1 MAVRPWQGYFIN
13 FDRSAE
19 RRASMEKQLGQAGL
33 SSLYEPFSA
42 LDDAPA
48 AASKL
53 TRREIGRVRSHHAVL
68 SAATADASFVHVVE
82 DNVVFSRHLPMALS
96 ASIARGAFDA
106 FDVVHLDAI
115 ISPNDHTAVEQLKL
129 AFNAGRELRLIEVK
143 NRRFLAASSYLV
155 NQRSLPK
162 VCEALAAETGGN
174 GPARALDLFYLEESQ
189 QGRVRAAVLFP
200 YLTSVAAAPASAA
213 AIPQVEDALRY
224 AFFADFD
231 LKEARRR
238 VPRFLVTPKP
248 DSHTEYLLDVL
259 RYR

>member
-1 MAVRPWQGYFIN
+1 MAARPWQGYFIN

-19 RRASMEKQLGQAGL
+19 RRATMEKQLGEAGMSSFYAPFGELDGPLVSASNL
-33 SSLYEPFSA
+33 SQKESNRF
-42 LDDAPA
+42 
-48 AASKL
+48 
-53 TRREIGRVRSHHAVL
+53 RSHHAVL
-68 SAATADASFVHVVE
+68 AGAAADAAFIHVVE
-82 DNVVFSRHLPMALS
+82 DNVVFSRHLPTALA

-115 ISPNDHTAVEQLKL
+115 ISPNDHTAVEQLKR

-143 NRRFLAASSYLV
+143 NRRFFAASSYLV

-162 VCEALAAETGGN
+162 VRDALAAEIGGN

-189 QGRVRAAVLFP
+189 QGRLRAAVLFP

-231 LKEARRR
+231 LKGARRR